1 MKTIVA
7 IPARLGATRFPKKVL
22 ADLNGKPIIQHVY
35 EKAKRANIA
44 SDVYVLVDSAE
55 AEDVVG
61 SFGGKSIMTSSECYC
76 GTDRIVSVLDQMQA
90 DFIVNVQGD
99 EPLIDPQSL
108 IAICER
114 AKTSRADIITPIFKI
129 TDFADIDDP
138 SRVKVV
144 VRQSGNVLYF
154 SRSPIPFVRGVEK
167 SKWLDH
173 HQFWGHI
180 GVYGYRRTVLEHY
193 KDLHASA
200 LENTELLE
208 QLKFLDNG
216 YAIDTVI
223 AKCPTIGIDTPE
235 DLKKAMI
242 WLNLRK

>member
-7 IPARLGATRFPKKVL
+7 IPARLGATRFPRKVL
-22 ADLNGKPIIQHVY
+22 ADLGGKPMIQHVY
-35 EKAKRANIA
+35 EKAKQANITD
-44 SDVYVLVDSAE
+44 DVYVLVDSVE
-55 AEDVVG
+55 VENVVR
-61 SFGGKSIMTSSECYC
+61 SFGGKSIMTSSECHC

-99 EPLIDPQSL
+99 EPLLDSQSL
-108 IAICER
+108 IALCER
-114 AKTSRADIITPIFKI
+114 AKTSRADIITPVFKI
-129 TDFADIDDP
+129 TDFADIDNP

-144 VRQSGNVLYF
+144 VCQGGKALYF

-167 SKWLDH
+167 SKWLTH

-180 GVYGYRRTVLEHY
+180 GVYGYRRAILENY
-193 KDLHASA
+193 KNLHASA
-200 LENTELLE
+200 LETAESLE

-216 YAIDTVI
+216 YTIDTVV

-235 DLKKAMI
+235 DLKKATA

>member
-7 IPARLGATRFPKKVL
+7 IPARLGATRFPRKVL
-22 ADLNGKPIIQHVY
+22 ADLGGKPMIQHVY
-35 EKAKRANIA
+35 EKAKQANIT
-44 SDVYVLVDSAE
+44 DEIYVLVDSVAVE
-55 AEDVVG
+55 NVVH
-61 SFGGKSIMTSSECYC
+61 SFGGKSIMTSPECHC
-76 GTDRIVSVLDQMQA
+76 GTDRIVSVLGQIQA
-90 DFIVNVQGD
+90 DFIMNVQGD
-99 EPLIDPQSL
+99 EPLLDPQSL

-138 SRVKVV
+138 SRVKVAV
-144 VRQSGNVLYF
+144 CQSGKALYF

-167 SKWLDH
+167 SEWLTH

-180 GVYGYRRTVLEHY
+180 GVYGYRRAVLENY
-193 KDLHASA
+193 KNLHAST
-200 LENTELLE
+200 LESTESLE

-216 YAIDTVI
+216 YTIDTVVT
-223 AKCPTIGIDTPE
+223 KSPTIGIDTPE
-235 DLKKAMI
+235 DLKKATA